1 MKLLKTLHGAEF
13 REEAEKERLRIAEEE
28 AAVPSAL
35 ASRAASKVEV
45 ELRVGATGAPLHAPL
60 QLDHRVGKVLQR

>member
-1 MKLLKTLHGAEF
+1 MGRSGERGGGLCGAHVGAQH
-13 REEAEKERLRIAEEE
+13 RVAL
-28 AAVPSAL
+28 PAL